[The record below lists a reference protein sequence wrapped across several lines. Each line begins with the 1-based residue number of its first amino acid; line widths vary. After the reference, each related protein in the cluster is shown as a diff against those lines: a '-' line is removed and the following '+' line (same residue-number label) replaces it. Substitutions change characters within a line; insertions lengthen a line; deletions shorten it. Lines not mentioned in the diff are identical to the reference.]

1 MVLKAEK
8 IPILFEVLMSYR
20 MVCLIKQ
27 VPDTRNITTDVLR
40 EDGTV
45 NRQALP
51 AVVNP
56 DDLFALEMALGVK
69 DQFGGE
75 ITAISMGPPSAVAV
89 LKDALTRGVDHAVV
103 LTDKRFAG
111 ADTLA
116 TSHVLE
122 RAVRKTGHFDIVF
135 CGRQAI
141 DGDTAQVGPQVAE
154 KLNIPQ
160 VTFAEAIEHLK
171 GDEIVIRRAIE
182 GGYERIRGS
191 LPLLVTVTNSARKP
205 RPPSAKRLMF
215 WKKGKT
221 LLSVEDGEERDRLTN
236 KGLLIPLWDLEELGC
251 PADLCGFQGSA
262 TWIKKVENVKL
273 TPRDPRYFDTSER
286 GMRDLMK
293 ELRDEH
299 IV

>member
-1 MVLKAEK
+1 
-8 IPILFEVLMSYR
+8 MSYD

-27 VPDTRNITTDVLR
+27 VPDTRNITSDVLL

-69 DQFGGE
+69 DKFGGK
-75 ITAISMGPPSAVAV
+75 ITVISMGPPMAVEV
-89 LKDALTRGVDHAVV
+89 LKDALSRGADHAIL
-103 LTDKRFAG
+103 LTDKKFAG

-122 RAVRKTGHFDIVF
+122 SAIRKNGNFNLIF

-160 VTFAEAIEHLK
+160 ATLAESIEYLH
-171 GDEIVIRRAIE
+171 GDEVVIRRVIE
-182 GGYERIRGS
+182 GGYERIRGKI
-191 LPLLVTVTNSARKP
+191 PLLITVTNTAERP
-205 RPPSAKRLMF
+205 RPPSVKRLMF
-215 WKKGKT
+215 WKKAKT
-221 LLSVEDGEERDRLTN
+221 RASVQSEKEREMLSNR
-236 KGLLIPLWDLEELGC
+236 GLLIPVWSLEDVGC
-251 PADLCGFQGSA
+251 PAEICGFVGSP
-262 TWIKKVENVKL
+262 TRIKRVESVKL
-273 TPRDPRYFDTSER
+273 TPREHKYFDTSEQ
-286 GMRDLMK
+286 GIKDLIN
-293 ELRDEH
+293 ELIDEH
-299 IV
+299 II

>member
-1 MVLKAEK
+1 M
-8 IPILFEVLMSYR
+8 PYR

-27 VPDTRNITTDVLR
+27 VPDTRHITSDVLR

-69 DQFGGE
+69 DHYGGE
-75 ITAISMGPPSAVAV
+75 ITVISMGPPSAVEV
-89 LKDALTRGVDHAVV
+89 LKDALSRGADRAVL

-122 RAVRKTGHFDIVF
+122 TAIRKNGHFDLIF

-160 VTFAEAIEHLK
+160 VTLAESIEYLN
-171 GDEIVIRRAIE
+171 GDDMIIRRVIE
-182 GGYERIRGS
+182 GGHERIRGS
-191 LPLLVTVTNSARKP
+191 LPLLITVTNTAERP

-221 LLSVEDGEERDRLTN
+221 GLSIENDEERERLSN
-236 KGLLIPLWDLEELGC
+236 KGLLIPVWKLEELGC
-251 PADLCGFQGSA
+251 PAEICGFEGSA
-262 TWIKKVENVKL
+262 TRIKSVESVKL
-273 TPRDPRYFDTSER
+273 TPRESRRFDMS
-286 GMRDLMK
+286 GQGIKDLMN
-293 ELRDEH
+293 ELIDEH
-299 IV
+299 II